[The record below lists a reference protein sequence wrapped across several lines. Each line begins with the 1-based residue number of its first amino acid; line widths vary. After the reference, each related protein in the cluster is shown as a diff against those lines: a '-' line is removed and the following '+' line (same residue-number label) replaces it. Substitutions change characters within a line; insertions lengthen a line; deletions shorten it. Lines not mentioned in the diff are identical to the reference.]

1 MMQVKQGTA
10 RALAIAIAA
19 LAGTTVGAQGQKV
32 ANPPGNAW
40 HPEGNVEFVVG
51 AGAGGENDRI
61 ARAIQHVLT
70 KEHLVDSMTV
80 LNRPGAAQTI
90 AINYLAGK
98 KGDANVIGL
107 ASGSFINAI
116 ARNGS
121 TLHKNVT
128 PLMKLFD
135 AYQCYFTRVDS
146 PIKSMAEVRDRLKA
160 DPSSVTFAFPVGL
173 GSPLHVSVVNVAKAA
188 GANPSKVVT
197 VVYNSGSDVAAQAA
211 GGHVDVGL
219 TSIGSPM
226 PLIQAGKLRVL
237 GIAAPDRIEGEVA
250 QYPTLREQGLDVVT
264 ANSYTLLVPNG
275 LTTEQIA
282 FWTRALDKVIVDDDF
297 KLDLAR
303 NFWVLEPIR
312 YPETVKWM
320 QDDYDEN
327 RAILKELGMLQ

>member
-1 MMQVKQGTA
+1 MQVKQGTA
-10 RALAIAIAA
+10 RTLAIAIAA